1 MNDNPKVLNF
11 YHLLNY
17 CFNIPEYQRGY
28 RWEKKQ
34 VEDLLNDLKDFIDKR
49 SDKQEFYCLQP
60 IVVYKTDEYKYDVI
74 DGQQRLT
81 TLYLIL
87 QALKNTIEENCDTQT
102 IYQIGY
108 SKYKNDP
115 FENDY
120 LNSNG
125 FIDDD
130 DRQYLTA
137 DNFFIRQA
145 YVEIR
150 RWFDNNKRCR
160 VTFAQMLM
168 NSDSNSTLPDNEKK
182 DLRVIWYETTSGSKD
197 CYNPIQ
203 LEKDSIEIFNRLN
216 YGKIKLTDTELIKAL
231 ILQSDCYKGD
241 KYASM
246 EQWTSKVAADWDNM
260 EKKLHNPFFWSML
273 NAVEDINDPSHI
285 GFILSFVAKDIYE
298 ENADNENFKKIKK
311 DGHFDYVVIDRWLS
325 KKESSREVLVKDLWN
340 RVVDVYSL
348 FESWYEDLE
357 IYHRI
362 GLLILFLERSKD
374 RDNKVNRLIRSLYNQ
389 RSLSKS
395 AFIEALREKI
405 KSVVKITSKYKI
417 DNVVK
422 IHTLETVNYDD
433 NSDEIIKILELV
445 NVIDHLR
452 KPNDESRFPF
462 HLFKKYN
469 VTSLEHIHPQNIDI
483 DDMSFKEACSWLKR
497 KEHELNQLQYL
508 VDKNINHNAQN
519 TAEKIKDNRLSLD
532 EDVEDKVQRE
542 ANKKADQEAANNY
555 ETSSDIKGLENKV
568 NKKTVLDALD
578 AAGKLKEFLVFL
590 DEDVKDKVQ
599 REANKKANQEAAK
612 KYKTSSEI
620 KDLINNV
627 DNVFDELA
635 GMKETEMHSI
645 KNLALV
651 DMPTNSALQNYLLDT
666 KRRILKERSEADES
680 SDNHTFV
687 PVTTELVFN
696 KGFSKSVKELKF
708 WTYSDREAYFKHIES
723 IYNEFVK

>member
-17 CFNIPEYQRGY
+17 RFNIPEYQRGY

-34 VEDLLNDLKDFIDKR
+34 VEDLLNDLKDFIDKK
-49 SDKQEFYCLQP
+49 SDKKEFYCLQP
-60 IVVYKTDEYKYDVI
+60 IVVYKTDENSYDVI

-87 QALKNTIEENCDTQT
+87 KALEKTIDENCDTQT
-102 IYQIGY
+102 IYKIGY

-115 FENDY
+115 PENDY

-125 FIDDD
+125 FVDDNED
-130 DRQYLTA
+130 QYLTA

-145 YVEIR
+145 YVEIC

-168 NSDSNSTLPDNEKK
+168 NSDNNSTLPDNEKK

-197 CYNPIQ
+197 SYDHIQ

-231 ILQSDCYKGD
+231 ILQSDCYNGD

-273 NAVEDINDPSHI
+273 NAVEDINNPSHI

-298 ENADNENFKKIKK
+298 ENADDENFKNIKK

-325 KKESSREVLVKDLWN
+325 KKGSSREELVKDLWN
-340 RVVDVYSL
+340 RVMDVFSL

-362 GLLILFLERSKD
+362 GLLILLLERSKD
-374 RDNKVNRLIRSLYNQ
+374 RDNKVNSLIRSLYDQ
-389 RSLSKS
+389 KSLSKS
-395 AFIEALREKI
+395 AFIEVLRKKI
-405 KSVVKITSKYKI
+405 KAVVKITSKDEDGNI
-417 DNVVK
+417 N
-422 IHTLETVNYDD
+422 TLETINYLY

-445 NVIDHLR
+445 NVIDYLR

-469 VTSLEHIHPQNIDI
+469 VTSLEHIHPQNIV
-483 DDMSFKEACSWLKR
+483 DMPFKETCSWLKR
-497 KEHELNQLQYL
+497 KEYELNGLESL
-508 VDKNINHNAQN
+508 DDKNIVQNAL
-519 TAEKIKDNRLSLD
+519 TAARKL
-532 EDVEDKVQRE
+532 
-542 ANKKADQEAANNY
+542 
-555 ETSSDIKGLENKV
+555 
-568 NKKTVLDALD
+568 KTV
-578 AAGKLKEFLVFL
+578 LVFL
-590 DEDVKDKVQ
+590 DEDVEDKVQ

-612 KYKTSSEI
+612 KYETSSEI
-620 KDLINNV
+620 KDMIKTV

-635 GMKETEMHSI
+635 GMKGTEMHSI
-645 KNLALV
+645 KNMALV

-666 KRRILKERSEADES
+666 KRRILKQRSEADAS
-680 SDNHTFV
+680 SDKHTFV
-687 PVTTELVFN
+687 PITTELVFN
-696 KGFSKSVKELKF
+696 KGFSNSVKELKF
-708 WTYSDREAYFKHIES
+708 WTCPDREAYFKHIES

>member
-17 CFNIPEYQRGY
+17 SFNIPEYQRGY

-34 VEDLLNDLKDFIDKR
+34 VEDLLNDLKYFIEKK
-49 SDKQEFYCLQP
+49 SDKKEFYCLQP
-60 IVVYKTDEYKYDVI
+60 IVVYKTDENSYDVI

-87 QALKNTIEENCDTQT
+87 KALEKTIDENCDTQT
-102 IYQIGY
+102 IYKIGY

-115 FENDY
+115 PENDY

-125 FIDDD
+125 FVDDNED
-130 DRQYLTA
+130 QYLTA

-197 CYNPIQ
+197 SYDHIQ

-231 ILQSDCYKGD
+231 ILQSDCYNGD

-260 EKKLHNPFFWSML
+260 EKKLRNPFFWSML
-273 NAVEDINDPSHI
+273 NAVEDINNPSHI

-298 ENADNENFKKIKK
+298 ENADDENFKNIKI

-325 KKESSREVLVKDLWN
+325 KKGSSREELVKDLWN
-340 RVVDVYSL
+340 RVMDVFSL

-362 GLLILFLERSKD
+362 GLLILLFERSKN
-374 RDNKVNRLIRSLYNQ
+374 RDNKVNSLIRSLYDQ
-389 RSLSKS
+389 KSLSKS
-395 AFIEALREKI
+395 AFIEVLREEI
-405 KSVVKITSKYKI
+405 KTVVKITSKDKDGNI
-417 DNVVK
+417 N
-422 IHTLETVNYDD
+422 TLETINYLY

-469 VTSLEHIHPQNIDI
+469 VTSLEHIHPQNIV
-483 DDMSFKEACSWLKR
+483 DMPFKEACSWLKR
-497 KEHELNQLQYL
+497 KEYEL
-508 VDKNINHNAQN
+508 
-519 TAEKIKDNRLSLD
+519 
-532 EDVEDKVQRE
+532 
-542 ANKKADQEAANNY
+542 
-555 ETSSDIKGLENKV
+555 KGLES
-568 NKKTVLDALD
+568 LDDKGIVQNALK
-578 AAGKLKEFLVFL
+578 AASELNAVLVFL
-590 DEDVKDKVQ
+590 DEDVEDKVQ

-612 KYKTSSEI
+612 KYETSSEI
-620 KDLINNV
+620 KDLIKTV

-635 GMKETEMHSI
+635 GMKGTEMHSI
-645 KNLALV
+645 KNMALV
-651 DMPTNSALQNYLLDT
+651 DMPTNAALQNYLLDT
-666 KRRILKERSEADES
+666 KRRILKERSEADAS
-680 SDNHTFV
+680 SDKHTFV
-687 PVTTELVFN
+687 PITTELVFN
-696 KGFSKSVKELKF
+696 KGFSNSVKELKF
-708 WTYSDREAYFKHIES
+708 WTCPDREAYFKHVES

>member
-17 CFNIPEYQRGY
+17 SFNIPEYQRGY

-34 VEDLLNDLKDFIDKR
+34 VEDLLNDLKYFIKKK
-49 SDKQEFYCLQP
+49 SDKKEFYCLQP
-60 IVVYKTDEYKYDVI
+60 IVVYKTDENSYDVI

-87 QALKNTIEENCDTQT
+87 KALEKTIDENCDTQT
-102 IYQIGY
+102 IYKIGY

-115 FENDY
+115 PENDY

-125 FIDDD
+125 FVDDNED
-130 DRQYLTA
+130 QYLTA

-145 YVEIR
+145 YVEIC

-168 NSDSNSTLPDNEKK
+168 NSDNNSTLPDNEKK

-197 CYNPIQ
+197 SYDHIQ

-231 ILQSDCYKGD
+231 ILQSDCYNGD

-273 NAVEDINDPSHI
+273 NAVEDINNPSHI

-298 ENADNENFKKIKK
+298 ENADDENFKNIKI

-325 KKESSREVLVKDLWN
+325 KKGSSREELVKDLWN
-340 RVVDVYSL
+340 RVMDVFSL

-362 GLLILFLERSKD
+362 GLLILLFERSKN
-374 RDNKVNRLIRSLYNQ
+374 RDNKVNSLIRSLYDQ
-389 RSLSKS
+389 KSLSKS
-395 AFIEALREKI
+395 AFIEVLREKI
-405 KSVVKITSKYKI
+405 KSIVKITSKDKDGNI
-417 DNVVK
+417 N
-422 IHTLETVNYDD
+422 TLETINYLD

-469 VTSLEHIHPQNIDI
+469 VTSLEHIHPQNIV
-483 DDMSFKEACSWLKR
+483 DMPFKEACSWLKR
-497 KEHELNQLQYL
+497 KEYELKGLESL
-508 VDKNINHNAQN
+508 DDKNIVQN
-519 TAEKIKDNRLSLD
+519 
-532 EDVEDKVQRE
+532 
-542 ANKKADQEAANNY
+542 
-555 ETSSDIKGLENKV
+555 
-568 NKKTVLDALD
+568 ALD
-578 AAGKLKEFLVFL
+578 AAGKLKAVLVFL
-590 DEDVKDKVQ
+590 DEDIENKEQ

-612 KYKTSSEI
+612 KYETLYEI
-620 KDLINNV
+620 KDLIKTV
-627 DNVFDELA
+627 DYVFDELA
-635 GMKETEMHSI
+635 GMKGTEMHSI
-645 KNLALV
+645 KNMALV
-651 DMPTNSALQNYLLDT
+651 DMPTNAALQNYLLDT
-666 KRRILKERSEADES
+666 KRRILKERSEADAS
-680 SDNHTFV
+680 SDKHTFV
-687 PVTTELVFN
+687 PITTELVFN
-696 KGFSKSVKELKF
+696 KGFSNSVKELKF
-708 WTYSDREAYFKHIES
+708 WTCPDREAYFKHVES

>member
-17 CFNIPEYQRGY
+17 SFNIPEYQRGY

-34 VEDLLNDLKDFIDKR
+34 VEDLLNDLKYFIEKK
-49 SDKQEFYCLQP
+49 SDKKEFYCLQP
-60 IVVYKTDEYKYDVI
+60 IVVYKTDENSYDVI

-87 QALKNTIEENCDTQT
+87 KALEKTIDENCDTQT
-102 IYQIGY
+102 IYKIGY

-115 FENDY
+115 PENDY

-125 FIDDD
+125 FVDDNED
-130 DRQYLTA
+130 QYLTA

-145 YVEIR
+145 YVEIC

-197 CYNPIQ
+197 SYDPIQ

-231 ILQSDCYKGD
+231 ILQSDCYNGD

-273 NAVEDINDPSHI
+273 NAVEDINNPSHI

-298 ENADNENFKKIKK
+298 ENADDENFKNIKK

-325 KKESSREVLVKDLWN
+325 KKGSSREELVKDLWN
-340 RVVDVYSL
+340 RVMDVFSL

-362 GLLILFLERSKD
+362 GLLILLLERSKD
-374 RDNKVNRLIRSLYNQ
+374 RDNKVNSLIRSLYDQ
-389 RSLSKS
+389 KSLSKS
-395 AFIEALREKI
+395 AFIEVLRKKI
-405 KSVVKITSKYKI
+405 KAVVKITSKDEDGNI
-417 DNVVK
+417 N
-422 IHTLETVNYDD
+422 TLETINYLY

-445 NVIDHLR
+445 NVIDYLR

-469 VTSLEHIHPQNIDI
+469 VTSLEHIHPQNIV
-483 DDMSFKEACSWLKR
+483 DMPFKETCSWLKR
-497 KEHELNQLQYL
+497 KEYELNGLESL
-508 VDKNINHNAQN
+508 DDKNIVQNAL
-519 TAEKIKDNRLSLD
+519 TAARKL
-532 EDVEDKVQRE
+532 
-542 ANKKADQEAANNY
+542 
-555 ETSSDIKGLENKV
+555 
-568 NKKTVLDALD
+568 KTV
-578 AAGKLKEFLVFL
+578 LVFL
-590 DEDVKDKVQ
+590 DEDVEDKVQ

-612 KYKTSSEI
+612 KYETLSEI
-620 KDLINNV
+620 KDLIKTV
-627 DNVFDELA
+627 DYVFDELA
-635 GMKETEMHSI
+635 GMKGTEMHSI
-645 KNLALV
+645 KNMALV
-651 DMPTNSALQNYLLDT
+651 DMPTNAALQNYLLDT
-666 KRRILKERSEADES
+666 KRRILKERSEADAS
-680 SDNHTFV
+680 SDKHTFV
-687 PVTTELVFN
+687 PITTELVFN
-696 KGFSKSVKELKF
+696 KGFSNSVKELKF
-708 WTYSDREAYFKHIES
+708 WTCPDREAYFKHVES

>member
-17 CFNIPEYQRGY
+17 SFNIPEYQRGY

-34 VEDLLNDLKDFIDKR
+34 VEDLLNDLKDFIDKK
-49 SDKQEFYCLQP
+49 SDKKEFYCLQP
-60 IVVYKTDEYKYDVI
+60 IVVYKTDENSYDVI

-87 QALKNTIEENCDTQT
+87 KALEKTIDENCDTQT
-102 IYQIGY
+102 IYKIGY

-115 FENDY
+115 PENDY

-125 FIDDD
+125 FVDDNED
-130 DRQYLTA
+130 QYLTA

-145 YVEIR
+145 YVEIC

-168 NSDSNSTLPDNEKK
+168 NSDNNSTLPDNEKK

-197 CYNPIQ
+197 SYDHIQ

-231 ILQSDCYKGD
+231 ILQSDCYNGD

-273 NAVEDINDPSHI
+273 NAVEDINNPSHI

-298 ENADNENFKKIKK
+298 ENADDENFKNIKI

-325 KKESSREVLVKDLWN
+325 KKGSSREELVKDLWN
-340 RVVDVYSL
+340 RVMDVFSL

-362 GLLILFLERSKD
+362 GLLILLFERSKN
-374 RDNKVNRLIRSLYNQ
+374 RDNKVNSLIRSLYDQ
-389 RSLSKS
+389 KSLSKS
-395 AFIEALREKI
+395 AFIEVLREKI
-405 KSVVKITSKYKI
+405 KTVVKITSKDKDGNI
-417 DNVVK
+417 N
-422 IHTLETVNYDD
+422 TLETINYLY

-469 VTSLEHIHPQNIDI
+469 VTSLEHIHPQNIV
-483 DDMSFKEACSWLKR
+483 DMPFKEACSWLKR
-497 KEHELNQLQYL
+497 KEYELKGLESL
-508 VDKNINHNAQN
+508 DDKNIVQN
-519 TAEKIKDNRLSLD
+519 
-532 EDVEDKVQRE
+532 
-542 ANKKADQEAANNY
+542 
-555 ETSSDIKGLENKV
+555 
-568 NKKTVLDALD
+568 ALD
-578 AAGKLKEFLVFL
+578 AAGKLKAVLVFL
-590 DEDVKDKVQ
+590 DEDIENKEQ

-612 KYKTSSEI
+612 KYETLSEI
-620 KDLINNV
+620 KDLIKTV
-627 DNVFDELA
+627 DYVFDELA
-635 GMKETEMHSI
+635 GMKGTEMHSI
-645 KNLALV
+645 KNMALV
-651 DMPTNSALQNYLLDT
+651 DMPTNAALQNYLLDT
-666 KRRILKERSEADES
+666 KRRILKERSEADAS
-680 SDNHTFV
+680 SDKHTFV
-687 PVTTELVFN
+687 PITTELVFN
-696 KGFSKSVKELKF
+696 KGFSNSVKELKF
-708 WTYSDREAYFKHIES
+708 WTCPDREAYFKHVES

>member
-1 MNDNPKVLNF
+1 MND
-11 YHLLNY
+11 
-17 CFNIPEYQRGY
+17 I
-28 RWEKKQ
+28 
-34 VEDLLNDLKDFIDKR
+34 KDFIDKR
-49 SDKQEFYCLQP
+49 SANLVKENEFYCLQP
-60 IVVYKTDEYKYDVI
+60 VVVYKTSDYNYDVI

-87 QALKNTIEENCDTQT
+87 KALENTIDENCDTQT
-102 IYQIGY
+102 IYEIGY

-115 FENDY
+115 PENAY

-125 FIDDD
+125 FVDNNED
-130 DRQYLTA
+130 QYLTA

-168 NSDSNSTLPDNEKK
+168 NSDNNSTLPDNEKK

-197 CYNPIQ
+197 SYDHIQ

-231 ILQSDCYKGD
+231 ILQSDCYNGD

-273 NAVEDINDPSHI
+273 NAVEDINNPSHI

-298 ENADNENFKKIKK
+298 ENADDENFKNIKK

-325 KKESSREVLVKDLWN
+325 KKGSSREELVKDLWN
-340 RVVDVYSL
+340 RVMDVFSL

-362 GLLILFLERSKD
+362 GLLILLLERSKD
-374 RDNKVNRLIRSLYNQ
+374 RDNKVNSLIRSLYDQ
-389 RSLSKS
+389 KSLSKS
-395 AFIEALREKI
+395 AFIEVLRKKI
-405 KSVVKITSKYKI
+405 KAVVKITSKDEDGNI
-417 DNVVK
+417 N
-422 IHTLETVNYDD
+422 TLETINYLY

-445 NVIDHLR
+445 NVIDYLR

-469 VTSLEHIHPQNIDI
+469 VTSLEHIHPQNIV
-483 DDMSFKEACSWLKR
+483 DMPFKETCSWLKR
-497 KEHELNQLQYL
+497 KEYELNGLESL
-508 VDKNINHNAQN
+508 DDKNIVQNA
-519 TAEKIKDNRLSLD
+519 L
-532 EDVEDKVQRE
+532 
-542 ANKKADQEAANNY
+542 KAAR
-555 ETSSDIKGLENKV
+555 KL
-568 NKKTVLDALD
+568 KTV
-578 AAGKLKEFLVFL
+578 LVFL
-590 DEDVKDKVQ
+590 DEDVEDKVQ

-612 KYKTSSEI
+612 KYETLSEI
-620 KDLINNV
+620 KDLIKTV
-627 DNVFDELA
+627 DYVFDELA
-635 GMKETEMHSI
+635 GMKGTEMHSI
-645 KNLALV
+645 KNMALV
-651 DMPTNSALQNYLLDT
+651 DMPTNAALQNYLLDT
-666 KRRILKERSEADES
+666 KRRILKERSEADAS
-680 SDNHTFV
+680 SDKHTFV
-687 PVTTELVFN
+687 PITTELVFN
-696 KGFSKSVKELKF
+696 KGFSNSVKELKF
-708 WTYSDREAYFKHIES
+708 WTCPDREAYFKHVES

>member
-17 CFNIPEYQRGY
+17 SFNIPEYQRGY

-34 VEDLLNDLKDFIDKR
+34 VEDLLNDLKCFIEKK
-49 SDKQEFYCLQP
+49 SDKKEFYCLQP
-60 IVVYKTDEYKYDVI
+60 IVVYKTDENSYDVI

-87 QALKNTIEENCDTQT
+87 KALEKTIDENCDTQT
-102 IYQIGY
+102 IYKIGY

-115 FENDY
+115 PENDY

-125 FIDDD
+125 FVDDNED
-130 DRQYLTA
+130 QYLTA

-145 YVEIR
+145 YVEIC

-168 NSDSNSTLPDNEKK
+168 NSDNNSTLPDNEKK

-197 CYNPIQ
+197 SYDHIQ

-231 ILQSDCYKGD
+231 ILQSDCYNGD

-273 NAVEDINDPSHI
+273 NAVEDINNPSHI

-298 ENADNENFKKIKK
+298 ENAADENFKNIKI

-325 KKESSREVLVKDLWN
+325 KKGSSREELVKDLWN
-340 RVVDVYSL
+340 RVMDVFSL

-362 GLLILFLERSKD
+362 GLLILLFERSKN
-374 RDNKVNRLIRSLYNQ
+374 RDNKVNSLIRSLYDQ
-389 RSLSKS
+389 KSLSKS
-395 AFIEALREKI
+395 AFIEVLREKI
-405 KSVVKITSKYKI
+405 KSIVKITSKDKDGNI
-417 DNVVK
+417 N
-422 IHTLETVNYDD
+422 TLETINYLD

-469 VTSLEHIHPQNIDI
+469 VTSLEHIHPQNIV
-483 DDMSFKEACSWLKR
+483 DMPFKEACSWLKR
-497 KEHELNQLQYL
+497 KEYELKGLESL
-508 VDKNINHNAQN
+508 DDKNIVQN
-519 TAEKIKDNRLSLD
+519 
-532 EDVEDKVQRE
+532 
-542 ANKKADQEAANNY
+542 
-555 ETSSDIKGLENKV
+555 
-568 NKKTVLDALD
+568 ALD
-578 AAGKLKEFLVFL
+578 AAGKLKAVLVFL
-590 DEDVKDKVQ
+590 DEDIENKEQ

-612 KYKTSSEI
+612 KYETLSEI
-620 KDLINNV
+620 KDLIKTV
-627 DNVFDELA
+627 DYVFDELA
-635 GMKETEMHSI
+635 GMKGTEMHSI
-645 KNLALV
+645 KNMALV
-651 DMPTNSALQNYLLDT
+651 DMPTNAALQNYLLDT
-666 KRRILKERSEADES
+666 KRRILKERSEADAS
-680 SDNHTFV
+680 SDKHTFV
-687 PVTTELVFN
+687 PITTELVFN
-696 KGFSKSVKELKF
+696 KGFSNSVKELKF
-708 WTYSDREAYFKHIES
+708 WTCPDREAYFKHIES

>member
-17 CFNIPEYQRGY
+17 RFNIPEYQRGY

-34 VEDLLNDLKDFIDKR
+34 VEDLLNDLKDFIDKK
-49 SDKQEFYCLQP
+49 SDKKEFYCLQP
-60 IVVYKTDEYKYDVI
+60 IVVYKTDENSYDVI

-87 QALKNTIEENCDTQT
+87 KALENTIDENCDTQT
-102 IYQIGY
+102 IYEIGY

-115 FENDY
+115 PENDY

-125 FIDDD
+125 FVDDNED
-130 DRQYLTA
+130 QYLTA

-160 VTFAQMLM
+160 VAFAQMLM

-197 CYNPIQ
+197 SYNPIQ

-231 ILQSDCYKGD
+231 ILQSDCYNGD

-273 NAVEDINDPSHI
+273 NAVEDINNPSHI

-298 ENADNENFKKIKK
+298 ENADDENFKNIKK

-325 KKESSREVLVKDLWN
+325 KKGSSREELVKDLWN
-340 RVVDVYSL
+340 RVMDVFSL

-362 GLLILFLERSKD
+362 GLLILLLERSKD
-374 RDNKVNRLIRSLYNQ
+374 RDNKVNSLIRSLYDQ
-389 RSLSKS
+389 KSLSKS
-395 AFIEALREKI
+395 AFIEVLREKI
-405 KSVVKITSKYKI
+405 KTVVKITSKDEDGNI
-417 DNVVK
+417 N
-422 IHTLETVNYDD
+422 TLETINYLY

-469 VTSLEHIHPQNIDI
+469 VTSLEHIHPQNIV
-483 DDMSFKEACSWLKR
+483 DMPFKETCSWLKR
-497 KEHELNQLQYL
+497 TEYALNGLESL
-508 VDKNINHNAQN
+508 DDKNIVQNA
-519 TAEKIKDNRLSLD
+519 L
-532 EDVEDKVQRE
+532 
-542 ANKKADQEAANNY
+542 KAAR
-555 ETSSDIKGLENKV
+555 
-568 NKKTVLDALD
+568 
-578 AAGKLKEFLVFL
+578 KLKAVLVFL
-590 DEDVKDKVQ
+590 DEDVEDKVQ

-612 KYKTSSEI
+612 KYETSSEI
-620 KDLINNV
+620 KDLIKTV

-635 GMKETEMHSI
+635 GMKGSEMHSI
-645 KNLALV
+645 KNMALV
-651 DMPTNSALQNYLLDT
+651 DMPTNAALQNYLLDT
-666 KRRILKERSEADES
+666 KRRILKERSEADAS
-680 SDNHTFV
+680 SDKHTFV
-687 PVTTELVFN
+687 PITTELVFN

-708 WTYSDREAYFKHIES
+708 WTCPDREAYFKHVES
-723 IYNEFVK
+723 IYHEFVK

>member
-17 CFNIPEYQRGY
+17 SFNIPEYQRGY

-34 VEDLLNDLKDFIDKR
+34 VEDLLNDLKYFIEKK
-49 SDKQEFYCLQP
+49 SDKKEFYCLQP
-60 IVVYKTDEYKYDVI
+60 IVVYKTDENSYDVI

-87 QALKNTIEENCDTQT
+87 KALEKTIDENCDTQT
-102 IYQIGY
+102 IYKIGY

-115 FENDY
+115 PENDY

-125 FIDDD
+125 FVDDNED
-130 DRQYLTA
+130 QYLTA

-145 YVEIR
+145 YVEIC

-168 NSDSNSTLPDNEKK
+168 NSDNNSTLPDNEKK

-197 CYNPIQ
+197 SYDHIQ

-231 ILQSDCYKGD
+231 ILQSDCYNGD

-273 NAVEDINDPSHI
+273 NAVEDINNPSHI

-298 ENADNENFKKIKK
+298 ENADDENFKNIKI

-325 KKESSREVLVKDLWN
+325 KKGGSREELVKDLWN
-340 RVVDVYSL
+340 RVMDVFSL

-362 GLLILFLERSKD
+362 GLLILLFERSKN
-374 RDNKVNRLIRSLYNQ
+374 RDNKVNSLIRSLYDQ
-389 RSLSKS
+389 KSLSKS
-395 AFIEALREKI
+395 AFIEVLREKI
-405 KSVVKITSKYKI
+405 KSIVKITSKDKDGNI
-417 DNVVK
+417 N
-422 IHTLETVNYDD
+422 TLKTINYLD

-469 VTSLEHIHPQNIDI
+469 VTSLEHIHPQNIV
-483 DDMSFKEACSWLKR
+483 DMPFKEACSWLKR
-497 KEHELNQLQYL
+497 KEYELKGLESL
-508 VDKNINHNAQN
+508 DDKNIVQN
-519 TAEKIKDNRLSLD
+519 
-532 EDVEDKVQRE
+532 
-542 ANKKADQEAANNY
+542 
-555 ETSSDIKGLENKV
+555 
-568 NKKTVLDALD
+568 ALD
-578 AAGKLKEFLVFL
+578 AAGKLKAVLVFL
-590 DEDVKDKVQ
+590 DEDIENKEQ

-612 KYKTSSEI
+612 KYETLSEI
-620 KDLINNV
+620 KDLIKTV
-627 DNVFDELA
+627 DYVFDELA
-635 GMKETEMHSI
+635 GMKGTEMHSI
-645 KNLALV
+645 KNMALV
-651 DMPTNSALQNYLLDT
+651 DMPTNAALQNYLLDT
-666 KRRILKERSEADES
+666 KRRILKERSETDAS
-680 SDNHTFV
+680 SDKHTFV
-687 PVTTELVFN
+687 PITTELVFN
-696 KGFSKSVKELKF
+696 KGFSNSVKELKF
-708 WTYSDREAYFKHIES
+708 WTCPDREAYFKHVES

>member
-17 CFNIPEYQRGY
+17 SFNIPEYQRGY

-34 VEDLLNDLKDFIDKR
+34 VEDLLNDLKYFIEKK
-49 SDKQEFYCLQP
+49 SDKKEFYCLQP
-60 IVVYKTDEYKYDVI
+60 IVVYKTDENSYDVI

-87 QALKNTIEENCDTQT
+87 KALEKTIDENCDTQT
-102 IYQIGY
+102 IYKIGY

-115 FENDY
+115 PENDY
-120 LNSNG
+120 LNSDG
-125 FIDDD
+125 FVDDNED
-130 DRQYLTA
+130 QYLTA

-145 YVEIR
+145 YVEIC

-168 NSDSNSTLPDNEKK
+168 NSDNNSTLPDNEKK

-197 CYNPIQ
+197 SYDHIQ

-231 ILQSDCYKGD
+231 ILQSDCYNGD

-273 NAVEDINDPSHI
+273 NAVEDINNPSHI

-298 ENADNENFKKIKK
+298 ENADDENFKNIKI

-325 KKESSREVLVKDLWN
+325 KKGGSREELVKDLWN
-340 RVVDVYSL
+340 RVMDVFSL

-362 GLLILFLERSKD
+362 GLLILLFERSKN
-374 RDNKVNRLIRSLYNQ
+374 RDNKVNSLIRSLYDQ
-389 RSLSKS
+389 KSLSKS
-395 AFIEALREKI
+395 AFIEVLREKI
-405 KSVVKITSKYKI
+405 KSIVKITSKDKDGNI
-417 DNVVK
+417 N
-422 IHTLETVNYDD
+422 TLKTINYLD

-469 VTSLEHIHPQNIDI
+469 VTSLEHIHPQNIV
-483 DDMSFKEACSWLKR
+483 DMPFKEACSWLKR
-497 KEHELNQLQYL
+497 KEYELKGLESL
-508 VDKNINHNAQN
+508 DDKNIVQN
-519 TAEKIKDNRLSLD
+519 
-532 EDVEDKVQRE
+532 
-542 ANKKADQEAANNY
+542 
-555 ETSSDIKGLENKV
+555 
-568 NKKTVLDALD
+568 ALD
-578 AAGKLKEFLVFL
+578 AAGKLKAVLVFL
-590 DEDVKDKVQ
+590 DEDIENKEQ

-612 KYKTSSEI
+612 KYETLSEI
-620 KDLINNV
+620 KDLIKTV
-627 DNVFDELA
+627 DYVFDELA
-635 GMKETEMHSI
+635 GMKGTEMHSI
-645 KNLALV
+645 KNMALV
-651 DMPTNSALQNYLLDT
+651 DMPTNAALQNYLLDT
-666 KRRILKERSEADES
+666 KRRILKERSETDAS
-680 SDNHTFV
+680 SDKHTFV
-687 PVTTELVFN
+687 PITTELVFN
-696 KGFSKSVKELKF
+696 KGFSNSVKELKF
-708 WTYSDREAYFKHIES
+708 WTCPDREAYFKHVES

>member
-17 CFNIPEYQRGY
+17 SFNIPEYQRGY

-34 VEDLLNDLKDFIDKR
+34 VEDLLNDLKYFIEKK
-49 SDKQEFYCLQP
+49 SDKKEFYCLQP
-60 IVVYKTDEYKYDVI
+60 IVVYKTDENSYDVI

-87 QALKNTIEENCDTQT
+87 KALEKTIDENCDTQT
-102 IYQIGY
+102 IYKIGY

-115 FENDY
+115 PENDY

-125 FIDDD
+125 FVDDNED
-130 DRQYLTA
+130 QYLTA

-145 YVEIR
+145 YVEIC

-168 NSDSNSTLPDNEKK
+168 NSDNNSTLPDNEKK

-197 CYNPIQ
+197 SYDHIQ

-231 ILQSDCYKGD
+231 ILQSDCYNGD

-273 NAVEDINDPSHI
+273 NAVEDINNPSHI

-298 ENADNENFKKIKK
+298 ENAADENFKNIKI

-325 KKESSREVLVKDLWN
+325 KKGSSREELVKDLWN
-340 RVVDVYSL
+340 RVMDVFSL

-362 GLLILFLERSKD
+362 GLLILLFERSKN
-374 RDNKVNRLIRSLYNQ
+374 RDNKVNSLIRSLYDQ
-389 RSLSKS
+389 KSLSKS
-395 AFIEALREKI
+395 AFIEVLREKI
-405 KSVVKITSKYKI
+405 KSIVKITSKDKDGNI
-417 DNVVK
+417 N
-422 IHTLETVNYDD
+422 TLETINYLD

-469 VTSLEHIHPQNIDI
+469 VTSLEHIHPQNIV
-483 DDMSFKEACSWLKR
+483 DMPFKEACSWLKR
-497 KEHELNQLQYL
+497 KEYELKGLESL
-508 VDKNINHNAQN
+508 DDKNIVQN
-519 TAEKIKDNRLSLD
+519 
-532 EDVEDKVQRE
+532 
-542 ANKKADQEAANNY
+542 
-555 ETSSDIKGLENKV
+555 
-568 NKKTVLDALD
+568 ALD
-578 AAGKLKEFLVFL
+578 AAGKLKAVLVFL
-590 DEDVKDKVQ
+590 DEDIENKEQ

-612 KYKTSSEI
+612 KYETLSEI
-620 KDLINNV
+620 KDLIKTV
-627 DNVFDELA
+627 DYVFDELA
-635 GMKETEMHSI
+635 GMKGTEMHSI
-645 KNLALV
+645 KNMALV
-651 DMPTNSALQNYLLDT
+651 DMPTNAALQNYLLDT
-666 KRRILKERSEADES
+666 KRRILKERSEADAS
-680 SDNHTFV
+680 SDKHTFV
-687 PVTTELVFN
+687 SITTELVFN
-696 KGFSKSVKELKF
+696 KGFSNSVKELKF
-708 WTYSDREAYFKHIES
+708 WTCPDREAYFKHVES

>member
-17 CFNIPEYQRGY
+17 HFNIPEYQRGY

-34 VEDLLNDLKDFIDKR
+34 VEDLLNDLKYFIEKK
-49 SDKQEFYCLQP
+49 SDKKEFYCLQP
-60 IVVYKTDEYKYDVI
+60 IVVYKTDENSYDVI

-87 QALKNTIEENCDTQT
+87 KALEKTIDENCDTQT
-102 IYQIGY
+102 IYKIGY

-115 FENDY
+115 PENDY

-125 FIDDD
+125 FVDDNED
-130 DRQYLTA
+130 QYLTA

-168 NSDSNSTLPDNEKK
+168 NSDNNSTLPDNEKK

-197 CYNPIQ
+197 SYDPIQ

-231 ILQSDCYKGD
+231 ILQSDCYNGD

-273 NAVEDINDPSHI
+273 NAVEDINNPSHI

-298 ENADNENFKKIKK
+298 ENAADENFKNIKI

-325 KKESSREVLVKDLWN
+325 KKGSSREELVKDLWN
-340 RVVDVYSL
+340 RVMDVFSL

-362 GLLILFLERSKD
+362 GLLILLFERSKN
-374 RDNKVNRLIRSLYNQ
+374 RDNKVNSLIRSLYDQ
-389 RSLSKS
+389 KSLSKS
-395 AFIEALREKI
+395 AFIEVLREKI
-405 KSVVKITSKYKI
+405 KSLVKIRSKDRDGNI
-417 DNVVK
+417 N
-422 IHTLETVNYDD
+422 TLDTINYLD

-469 VTSLEHIHPQNIDI
+469 VTSLEHIHPQNIV
-483 DDMSFKEACSWLKR
+483 DMPFKETCSWLKR
-497 KEHELNQLQYL
+497 KEYELNGLESL
-508 VDKNINHNAQN
+508 DDKNIVQNAL
-519 TAEKIKDNRLSLD
+519 TAARKL
-532 EDVEDKVQRE
+532 
-542 ANKKADQEAANNY
+542 
-555 ETSSDIKGLENKV
+555 
-568 NKKTVLDALD
+568 KTV
-578 AAGKLKEFLVFL
+578 LVFL
-590 DEDVKDKVQ
+590 DEDVEDKVQ

-612 KYKTSSEI
+612 KYETSSEI
-620 KDLINNV
+620 KDMIKTV

-635 GMKETEMHSI
+635 GMKGTEMHSI
-645 KNLALV
+645 KNMALV

-666 KRRILKERSEADES
+666 KRRILKQRSEADAS
-680 SDNHTFV
+680 SDKHTFV
-687 PVTTELVFN
+687 PITTELVFN
-696 KGFSKSVKELKF
+696 KGFSNSVKELKF
-708 WTYSDREAYFKHIES
+708 WTCPDREAYFKHIES
-723 IYNEFVK
+723 IYNEFVKSKNYIILVTLFMRIR

>member
-17 CFNIPEYQRGY
+17 RFNIPEYQRGY

-34 VEDLLNDLKDFIDKR
+34 VEDLLNDLKDFIDKK
-49 SDKQEFYCLQP
+49 SDKKEFYCLQP
-60 IVVYKTDEYKYDVI
+60 IVVYKTDENSYDVI

-87 QALKNTIEENCDTQT
+87 KALENTIDENCDTQT
-102 IYQIGY
+102 IYEIGY

-115 FENDY
+115 PENDY

-125 FIDDD
+125 FVDNNED
-130 DRQYLTA
+130 QYLTA

-197 CYNPIQ
+197 SYDPIQ

-231 ILQSDCYKGD
+231 ILQSDCYNGD

-273 NAVEDINDPSHI
+273 NAVEDINNPSHI

-298 ENADNENFKKIKK
+298 ENADDENFKNIKK

-325 KKESSREVLVKDLWN
+325 KKGSSREELVKDLWN
-340 RVVDVYSL
+340 RVMDVFSL
-348 FESWYEDLE
+348 FENWYEDLE

-362 GLLILFLERSKD
+362 GLLILLLERSKD
-374 RDNKVNRLIRSLYNQ
+374 RDNKVNSLIRSLYDQ
-389 RSLSKS
+389 KSLSKS
-395 AFIEALREKI
+395 AFIEVLRKKI
-405 KSVVKITSKYKI
+405 KAVVKITSKDEDGNI
-417 DNVVK
+417 N
-422 IHTLETVNYDD
+422 TLETINYLY

-445 NVIDHLR
+445 NVIDYLR

-469 VTSLEHIHPQNIDI
+469 VTSLEHIHPQNIV
-483 DDMSFKEACSWLKR
+483 DMPFKETCSWLKR
-497 KEHELNQLQYL
+497 KEYELNGLESL
-508 VDKNINHNAQN
+508 DDKNIVQNA
-519 TAEKIKDNRLSLD
+519 L
-532 EDVEDKVQRE
+532 
-542 ANKKADQEAANNY
+542 KAAR
-555 ETSSDIKGLENKV
+555 KL
-568 NKKTVLDALD
+568 KTV
-578 AAGKLKEFLVFL
+578 LVFL
-590 DEDVKDKVQ
+590 DEDVEDKVQ

-612 KYKTSSEI
+612 KYETSSEI
-620 KDLINNV
+620 KDMIKTV

-635 GMKETEMHSI
+635 GMKGTEMHSI
-645 KNLALV
+645 KNMALV

-666 KRRILKERSEADES
+666 KRRILKQRSEADAS
-680 SDNHTFV
+680 SDKHTFV
-687 PVTTELVFN
+687 PITTELVFN
-696 KGFSKSVKELKF
+696 KGFSNSVKELKF
-708 WTYSDREAYFKHIES
+708 WTCPDREAYFKHIES

>member
-17 CFNIPEYQRGY
+17 SFNIPEYQRGY

-34 VEDLLNDLKDFIDKR
+34 VEDLLNDLKYFIEKK
-49 SDKQEFYCLQP
+49 SDKKEFYCLQP
-60 IVVYKTDEYKYDVI
+60 IVVYKTDENSYDVI

-87 QALKNTIEENCDTQT
+87 KALEKTIDENCDTQT
-102 IYQIGY
+102 IYKIGY

-115 FENDY
+115 PENDY

-125 FIDDD
+125 FVDDNED
-130 DRQYLTA
+130 QYLTA

-145 YVEIR
+145 YVEIC

-168 NSDSNSTLPDNEKK
+168 NSDNNSTLPDNEKK

-197 CYNPIQ
+197 SYDHIQ

-231 ILQSDCYKGD
+231 ILQSDCYNGD

-273 NAVEDINDPSHI
+273 NAVEDINNPSHI

-298 ENADNENFKKIKK
+298 ENAADENFKNIKI

-325 KKESSREVLVKDLWN
+325 KKGSSREELVKDLWN
-340 RVVDVYSL
+340 RVMDVFSL

-362 GLLILFLERSKD
+362 GLLILLFERSKN
-374 RDNKVNRLIRSLYNQ
+374 RDNKVNSLIRSLYDQ
-389 RSLSKS
+389 KSLSKS
-395 AFIEALREKI
+395 AFIEVLREKI
-405 KSVVKITSKYKI
+405 KSIVKITSKDKDGNI
-417 DNVVK
+417 N
-422 IHTLETVNYDD
+422 TLETINYLD

-469 VTSLEHIHPQNIDI
+469 VTSLEHIHPQNIV
-483 DDMSFKEACSWLKR
+483 DMPFKEACSWLKR
-497 KEHELNQLQYL
+497 KEYELKGLESL
-508 VDKNINHNAQN
+508 DDKNIVQN
-519 TAEKIKDNRLSLD
+519 
-532 EDVEDKVQRE
+532 
-542 ANKKADQEAANNY
+542 
-555 ETSSDIKGLENKV
+555 
-568 NKKTVLDALD
+568 ALD
-578 AAGKLKEFLVFL
+578 AAGKLKAVLVFL
-590 DEDVKDKVQ
+590 DEDIENKEQ

-612 KYKTSSEI
+612 KYETLSEI
-620 KDLINNV
+620 KDLIKTV
-627 DNVFDELA
+627 DYVFDELA
-635 GMKETEMHSI
+635 GMKGTEMHSI
-645 KNLALV
+645 KNMALV
-651 DMPTNSALQNYLLDT
+651 DMPTNAALQNYLLDT
-666 KRRILKERSEADES
+666 KRRILKERSEADAS
-680 SDNHTFV
+680 SDKHTFV
-687 PVTTELVFN
+687 PITTELVFN
-696 KGFSKSVKELKF
+696 KGFSNSVKELKF
-708 WTYSDREAYFKHIES
+708 WTCPDREAYFKHVES

>member
-17 CFNIPEYQRGY
+17 RFNIPEYQRGY

-34 VEDLLNDLKDFIDKR
+34 VEDLLNDLKDFIDKK
-49 SDKQEFYCLQP
+49 SDKKEFYCLQP
-60 IVVYKTDEYKYDVI
+60 IVVYKTDENSYDVI

-87 QALKNTIEENCDTQT
+87 KALENTIDENCDTQT
-102 IYQIGY
+102 IYEIGY

-115 FENDY
+115 PENDY

-125 FIDDD
+125 FVDNNED
-130 DRQYLTA
+130 QYLTA

-197 CYNPIQ
+197 SYDPIQ

-231 ILQSDCYKGD
+231 ILQSDCYNGD

-273 NAVEDINDPSHI
+273 NAVEDINNPSHI

-298 ENADNENFKKIKK
+298 ENADDENFKNIKK

-325 KKESSREVLVKDLWN
+325 KKGSSREELVKDLWN
-340 RVVDVYSL
+340 RVMDVFSL

-362 GLLILFLERSKD
+362 GLLILLLERSKD
-374 RDNKVNRLIRSLYNQ
+374 RDNKVNSLIRSLYDQ
-389 RSLSKS
+389 KSLSKS
-395 AFIEALREKI
+395 AFIEVLRKKI
-405 KSVVKITSKYKI
+405 KAVVKITSKDEDGNI
-417 DNVVK
+417 N
-422 IHTLETVNYDD
+422 TLETINYLY

-445 NVIDHLR
+445 NVIDYLR

-469 VTSLEHIHPQNIDI
+469 VTSLEHIHPQNIV
-483 DDMSFKEACSWLKR
+483 DMPFKETCSWLKR
-497 KEHELNQLQYL
+497 KEYELNGLESL
-508 VDKNINHNAQN
+508 DDKNIVQNA
-519 TAEKIKDNRLSLD
+519 L
-532 EDVEDKVQRE
+532 
-542 ANKKADQEAANNY
+542 KAAR
-555 ETSSDIKGLENKV
+555 KL
-568 NKKTVLDALD
+568 KTV
-578 AAGKLKEFLVFL
+578 LVFL
-590 DEDVKDKVQ
+590 DEDVEDKVQ

-612 KYKTSSEI
+612 KYETSSEI
-620 KDLINNV
+620 KDMIKTV

-635 GMKETEMHSI
+635 GMKGTEMHSI
-645 KNLALV
+645 KNMALV

-666 KRRILKERSEADES
+666 KRRILKQRSEADAS
-680 SDNHTFV
+680 SDKHTFV
-687 PVTTELVFN
+687 PITTELVFN
-696 KGFSKSVKELKF
+696 KGFSNSVKELKF
-708 WTYSDREAYFKHIES
+708 WTCPDREAYFKHIES

>member
-17 CFNIPEYQRGY
+17 SFNIPEYQRGY

-34 VEDLLNDLKDFIDKR
+34 VEDLLNDLKYFIEKK
-49 SDKQEFYCLQP
+49 SDKKEFYCLQP
-60 IVVYKTDEYKYDVI
+60 IVVYKTDENSYDVI

-87 QALKNTIEENCDTQT
+87 KALEKTIDENCDTQT
-102 IYQIGY
+102 IYKIGY

-115 FENDY
+115 PENDY

-125 FIDDD
+125 FVDDNED
-130 DRQYLTA
+130 QYLTA

-145 YVEIR
+145 YVEIC

-168 NSDSNSTLPDNEKK
+168 NSDNNSTLPDNEKK

-197 CYNPIQ
+197 SYDHIQ

-231 ILQSDCYKGD
+231 ILQSDCYNGD

-273 NAVEDINDPSHI
+273 NAVEDINNPSHI

-298 ENADNENFKKIKK
+298 ENADDENFKNIKI

-325 KKESSREVLVKDLWN
+325 KKGSSREELVKELWN
-340 RVVDVYSL
+340 RVMDVFSL

-362 GLLILFLERSKD
+362 GLLILLFERSKN
-374 RDNKVNRLIRSLYNQ
+374 RDNKVNSLIRSLYDQ
-389 RSLSKS
+389 KSLSKS
-395 AFIEALREKI
+395 AFIEVLREKI
-405 KSVVKITSKYKI
+405 KSIVKITSKDKDGNI
-417 DNVVK
+417 N
-422 IHTLETVNYDD
+422 TLETINYLD

-469 VTSLEHIHPQNIDI
+469 VTSLEHIHPQNIV
-483 DDMSFKEACSWLKR
+483 DMPFKEACSWLKR
-497 KEHELNQLQYL
+497 KEYELKGLESL
-508 VDKNINHNAQN
+508 DDKNIVQN
-519 TAEKIKDNRLSLD
+519 
-532 EDVEDKVQRE
+532 
-542 ANKKADQEAANNY
+542 
-555 ETSSDIKGLENKV
+555 
-568 NKKTVLDALD
+568 ALD
-578 AAGKLKEFLVFL
+578 AAGKLKAVLVFL
-590 DEDVKDKVQ
+590 DEDIENKEQ

-612 KYKTSSEI
+612 KYETLSEI
-620 KDLINNV
+620 KDLIKTV
-627 DNVFDELA
+627 DYVFDELA
-635 GMKETEMHSI
+635 GMKGTEMHSI
-645 KNLALV
+645 KNMALV
-651 DMPTNSALQNYLLDT
+651 DMPTNAALQNYLLDT
-666 KRRILKERSEADES
+666 KRRILKERSEADAS
-680 SDNHTFV
+680 SDKHTFV
-687 PVTTELVFN
+687 PITTELVFN
-696 KGFSKSVKELKF
+696 KGFSNSVKELKF
-708 WTYSDREAYFKHIES
+708 WTCPDREAYFKHVES

>member
-17 CFNIPEYQRGY
+17 RFNIPEYQRGY

-34 VEDLLNDLKDFIDKR
+34 VEDLLNDLKDFIDKK
-49 SDKQEFYCLQP
+49 SDKKEFYCLQP
-60 IVVYKTDEYKYDVI
+60 IVVYKTDENSYDLI

-87 QALKNTIEENCDTQT
+87 KALENTIDENCDTQT
-102 IYQIGY
+102 IYEIGY

-115 FENDY
+115 PENDY

-125 FIDDD
+125 FVDNNED
-130 DRQYLTA
+130 QYLTA

-197 CYNPIQ
+197 SYDPIQ

-231 ILQSDCYKGD
+231 ILQSDCYNGD

-273 NAVEDINDPSHI
+273 NAVEDINNPSHI

-298 ENADNENFKKIKK
+298 ENADDENFKNIKK

-325 KKESSREVLVKDLWN
+325 KKGSSREELVKDLWN
-340 RVVDVYSL
+340 RVMDVFSL

-362 GLLILFLERSKD
+362 GLLILLLERSKD
-374 RDNKVNRLIRSLYNQ
+374 RDNKVNSLIRSLYDQ
-389 RSLSKS
+389 KSLSKS
-395 AFIEALREKI
+395 AFIEVLRKKI
-405 KSVVKITSKYKI
+405 KAIVKITSKDEDGNI
-417 DNVVK
+417 N
-422 IHTLETVNYDD
+422 TLETINYLY

-445 NVIDHLR
+445 NVIDYLR

-469 VTSLEHIHPQNIDI
+469 VTSLEHIHPQNIV
-483 DDMSFKEACSWLKR
+483 DMPFKETCSWLKR
-497 KEHELNQLQYL
+497 KEYELNGLESL
-508 VDKNINHNAQN
+508 DDKNIVQNA
-519 TAEKIKDNRLSLD
+519 L
-532 EDVEDKVQRE
+532 
-542 ANKKADQEAANNY
+542 KAAR
-555 ETSSDIKGLENKV
+555 KL
-568 NKKTVLDALD
+568 KTV
-578 AAGKLKEFLVFL
+578 LVFL
-590 DEDVKDKVQ
+590 DEDVEDKVQ

-612 KYKTSSEI
+612 KYETSSEI
-620 KDLINNV
+620 KDMIKTV

-635 GMKETEMHSI
+635 GMKGTEMHSI
-645 KNLALV
+645 KNMALV

-666 KRRILKERSEADES
+666 KRRILKQRSEADAS
-680 SDNHTFV
+680 SDKHTFV
-687 PVTTELVFN
+687 PITTELVFN
-696 KGFSKSVKELKF
+696 KGFSNSVKELKF
-708 WTYSDREAYFKHIES
+708 WTCPDREAYFKHIES

>member
-17 CFNIPEYQRGY
+17 HFNIPEYQRGY

-34 VEDLLNDLKDFIDKR
+34 VEDLLNDLKDFIDKK
-49 SDKQEFYCLQP
+49 SDKKEFYCLQP
-60 IVVYKTDEYKYDVI
+60 IVVYKTDENSYDVI

-87 QALKNTIEENCDTQT
+87 KALEKTIDENCDTQT
-102 IYQIGY
+102 IYKIGY

-115 FENDY
+115 PENDY

-125 FIDDD
+125 FVDDNED
-130 DRQYLTA
+130 QYLTA

-145 YVEIR
+145 YVEIC

-168 NSDSNSTLPDNEKK
+168 NSDNNSTLPDNEKK

-197 CYNPIQ
+197 SYDPIQ

-231 ILQSDCYKGD
+231 ILQSDCYNGD

-273 NAVEDINDPSHI
+273 NAVEDINNPSHI

-298 ENADNENFKKIKK
+298 ENAADENFKNIKI

-325 KKESSREVLVKDLWN
+325 KKGSSREELVKDLWN
-340 RVVDVYSL
+340 RVMDVFSL

-362 GLLILFLERSKD
+362 GLLILLLERSKD
-374 RDNKVNRLIRSLYNQ
+374 RDNKVNSLIRSLYDQ
-389 RSLSKS
+389 KSLSKS
-395 AFIEALREKI
+395 AFIEVLRKKI
-405 KSVVKITSKYKI
+405 KAVVKITSKDEDGNI
-417 DNVVK
+417 N
-422 IHTLETVNYDD
+422 TLETINYLY

-445 NVIDHLR
+445 NVIDYLR

-469 VTSLEHIHPQNIDI
+469 VTSLEHIHPQNIV
-483 DDMSFKEACSWLKR
+483 DMPFKETCSWLKR
-497 KEHELNQLQYL
+497 KEYELNGLESL
-508 VDKNINHNAQN
+508 DDKNIVQNAL
-519 TAEKIKDNRLSLD
+519 TAARKL
-532 EDVEDKVQRE
+532 
-542 ANKKADQEAANNY
+542 
-555 ETSSDIKGLENKV
+555 
-568 NKKTVLDALD
+568 KTV
-578 AAGKLKEFLVFL
+578 LVFL
-590 DEDVKDKVQ
+590 DEDVEDKVQ

-612 KYKTSSEI
+612 KYETSSEI
-620 KDLINNV
+620 KDMIKTV

-635 GMKETEMHSI
+635 GMKGTEMHSI
-645 KNLALV
+645 KNMALV

-666 KRRILKERSEADES
+666 KRRILKQRSEADAS
-680 SDNHTFV
+680 SDKHTFV
-687 PVTTELVFN
+687 PITTELVFN
-696 KGFSKSVKELKF
+696 KGFSNSVKELKF
-708 WTYSDREAYFKHIES
+708 WTCPDREAYFKHIES

>member
-1 MNDNPKVLNF
+1 MNDNPRVLNF

-34 VEDLLNDLKDFIDKR
+34 VEDLLNDIKDFIDKR
-49 SDKQEFYCLQP
+49 SANLVKENEFYCLQP
-60 IVVYKTDEYKYDVI
+60 VVVYKTGDYNYDVI

-87 QALKNTIEENCDTQT
+87 QALKNTIEENCDTNR

-108 SKYKNDP
+108 SKYKKDP
-115 FENDY
+115 LESDY

-125 FIDDD
+125 FVDDD
-130 DRQYLTA
+130 EKQYLTA

-160 VTFAQMLM
+160 VPFAQMLM
-168 NSDSNSTLPDNEKK
+168 NNDSNSYLPDNEKK
-182 DLRVIWYETTSGSKD
+182 DLRVIWYEITSSSKD
-197 CYNPIQ
+197 SYAPIQ

-231 ILQSDCYKGD
+231 ILQSDCYMGD
-241 KYASM
+241 KHAGM

-260 EKKLHNPFFWSML
+260 EKKLQNPFFWSML
-273 NAVEDINDPSHI
+273 NAVEDINNPSHI

-298 ENADNENFKKIKK
+298 ENADDENFKNIKK
-311 DGHFDYVVIDRWLS
+311 DSHFDYVVIDRWLS
-325 KKESSREVLVKDLWN
+325 MNGSSREELVKELWN
-340 RVVDVYSL
+340 RVMDVFSL

-362 GLLILFLERSKD
+362 GLLVLFLERSKD
-374 RDNKVNRLIRSLYNQ
+374 RDNKVNSLIRNLYGQ
-389 RSLSKS
+389 KSLSKS
-395 AFIEALREKI
+395 AFIEVLREKI
-405 KSVVKITSKYKI
+405 KSIVKISSKDKDKKI
-417 DNVVK
+417 N
-422 IHTLETVNYDD
+422 TLKSINYLD
-433 NSDEIIKILELV
+433 NSDEIVKILELV

-469 VTSLEHIHPQNIDI
+469 VTSLEHIHPQNIV
-483 DDMSFKEACSWLKR
+483 DMSFKEACSWLKR
-497 KEHELNQLQYL
+497 KEYELNGLESL
-508 VDKNINHNAQN
+508 DIKNIVPNAQN
-519 TAEKIKDNRLSLD
+519 AARKLKEVLVFLN
-532 EDVEDKVQRE
+532 EDVEDK
-542 ANKKADQEAANNY
+542 A
-555 ETSSDIKGLENKV
+555 
-568 NKKTVLDALD
+568 
-578 AAGKLKEFLVFL
+578 
-590 DEDVKDKVQ
+590 Q

-612 KYKTSSEI
+612 KYEESSEI
-620 KDLINNV
+620 KNLIKTV
-627 DNVFDELA
+627 DKVFDELA

-645 KNLALV
+645 KNMALV
-651 DMPTNSALQNYLLDT
+651 DQPTNSALQNYLLDT
-666 KRRILKERSEADES
+666 KRQILKERSEADVS
-680 SDNHTFV
+680 SNKHTFV
-687 PVTTELVFN
+687 PITTQLVFN
-696 KGFSKSVKELKF
+696 KAFTKSVKELKF
-708 WTYSDREAYFKHIES
+708 WSFPDREAYFEHVES

>member
-17 CFNIPEYQRGY
+17 HFNIPEYQRGY

-34 VEDLLNDLKDFIDKR
+34 VEDLLNDLKDFIDKK
-49 SDKQEFYCLQP
+49 SDKKEFYCLQP
-60 IVVYKTDEYKYDVI
+60 IVVYKTDENSYDVI

-87 QALKNTIEENCDTQT
+87 KALENTIDENCDTQT
-102 IYQIGY
+102 IYEIGY

-115 FENDY
+115 PENDY

-125 FIDDD
+125 FVDNNED
-130 DRQYLTA
+130 QYLTA

-197 CYNPIQ
+197 SYDPIQ

-231 ILQSDCYKGD
+231 ILQSDCYNGD

-273 NAVEDINDPSHI
+273 NAVEDINNPSHI

-298 ENADNENFKKIKK
+298 ENADDENFKNIKK

-325 KKESSREVLVKDLWN
+325 KKGSSREELVKDLWN
-340 RVVDVYSL
+340 RVMDVFSL

-362 GLLILFLERSKD
+362 GLLILLFERSKN
-374 RDNKVNRLIRSLYNQ
+374 RDNKVNSLIRSLYDQ
-389 RSLSKS
+389 KSLSKS
-395 AFIEALREKI
+395 AFIEVLRKKI
-405 KSVVKITSKYKI
+405 KAVVKITSKDEDGNI
-417 DNVVK
+417 N
-422 IHTLETVNYDD
+422 TLETINYLY

-445 NVIDHLR
+445 NVIDYLR

-469 VTSLEHIHPQNIDI
+469 VTSLEHIHPQNIV
-483 DDMSFKEACSWLKR
+483 DMPFKEACSWLKR
-497 KEHELNQLQYL
+497 KEYELNGLESL
-508 VDKNINHNAQN
+508 DDKNIVQN
-519 TAEKIKDNRLSLD
+519 
-532 EDVEDKVQRE
+532 
-542 ANKKADQEAANNY
+542 
-555 ETSSDIKGLENKV
+555 
-568 NKKTVLDALD
+568 ALD
-578 AAGKLKEFLVFL
+578 AAGKLKAVLVFL
-590 DEDVKDKVQ
+590 DEDIENKEQ

-612 KYKTSSEI
+612 KYETSSEI
-620 KDLINNV
+620 KDMIKTV

-635 GMKETEMHSI
+635 GMKGTEMHSI
-645 KNLALV
+645 KNMALV

-666 KRRILKERSEADES
+666 KRRILKQRSEADAS
-680 SDNHTFV
+680 SDKHTFV
-687 PVTTELVFN
+687 PITTELVFN
-696 KGFSKSVKELKF
+696 KGFSNSVKELKF
-708 WTYSDREAYFKHIES
+708 WTCPDREAYFKHIES